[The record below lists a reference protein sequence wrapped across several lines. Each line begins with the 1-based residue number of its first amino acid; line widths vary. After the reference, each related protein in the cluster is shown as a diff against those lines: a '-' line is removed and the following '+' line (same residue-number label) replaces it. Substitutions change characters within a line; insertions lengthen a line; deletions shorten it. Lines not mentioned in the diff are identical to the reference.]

1 MKNPHENKRNINVD
15 TAKDK
20 TPSELSLAVAKAVKE
35 FDEALPEFVYRFANM
50 RSNAQINVYYNID
63 THKLIVKDAKEESN
77 DYFITSLDFDYATF
91 VEIQPFF
98 LADMLKYL
106 NPEQVACVA
115 LKQNSYFD
123 NDDYLFYDI
132 TAMLERYIEATFP
145 KEFYKYLKHRCDEAT
160 KVYLTGV
167 QHKRIVKKIENA
179 LALFFIFEKSPFQK
193 EEPDMTLEKPIP
205 DTPYERVIK
214 ERDDLV
220 EKFDKLHAF
229 IHSEKSKALSNHAF
243 NLLIDQHVVMEKYIE
258 ILDERIACWDDDKDS
273 AEADFKPRTIKR
285 DTKEQH

>member
-1 MKNPHENKRNINVD
+1 MKNPRENKRNINVD

-20 TPSELSLAVAKAVKE
+20 TPSELSLAIAKAVKE
-35 FDEALPEFVYRFANM
+35 FDEALPVLVYRFANM
-50 RSNAQINVYYNID
+50 RSNAQINVYYNVN
-63 THKLIVKDAKEESN
+63 THKLIVKDAKEESD

-106 NPEQVACVA
+106 NPDQVACVA

-160 KVYLTGV
+160 KVYLNGV

-179 LALFFIFEKSPFQK
+179 LALFFAFEKSPFQK

-205 DTPYERVIK
+205 DTPYERVLK

-220 EKFDKLHAF
+220 KKHDKLHAF

-243 NLLIDQHVVMEKYIE
+243 NLLVDQQVVMEKYIE
-258 ILDERIACWDDDKDS
+258 ILDERIKCWNDTSDS
-273 AEADFKPRTIKR
+273 DFEPDNKEKR
-285 DTKEQH
+285 